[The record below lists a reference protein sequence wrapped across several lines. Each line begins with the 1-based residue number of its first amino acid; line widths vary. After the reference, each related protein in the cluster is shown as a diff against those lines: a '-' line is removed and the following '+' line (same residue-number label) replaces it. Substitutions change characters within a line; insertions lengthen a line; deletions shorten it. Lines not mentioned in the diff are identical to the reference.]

1 MKQKESEGLII
12 GKNALREAF
21 AAGKSLQK
29 VFLQDSLENE
39 SLTELLKL
47 CRKNKVP
54 VLQVPK
60 SKLDRLTRS
69 QHQGVVAM
77 VKWVAFQDLQ
87 DVIDLAYQSGVDPCF
102 LILDRITDVRN
113 FGAIARSAEVFGIN
127 GLIIPKKDSAPINQE
142 AIKASAGALLRL
154 PVSQISE
161 SQHAVK
167 TLQRNGF
174 RVIACTEKSSA
185 SLRENIS
192 PGATAFVLGSEGEG
206 ISEQVL
212 QFCDATSTI
221 PQLGQISSLN
231 VSVAAGIICYEWM
244 LFQQSKSS

>member
-1 MKQKESEGLII
+1 M
-12 GKNALREAF
+12 
-21 AAGKSLQK
+21 
-29 VFLQDSLENE
+29 QDSLENE

-212 QFCDATSTI
+212 QLCNATSTI